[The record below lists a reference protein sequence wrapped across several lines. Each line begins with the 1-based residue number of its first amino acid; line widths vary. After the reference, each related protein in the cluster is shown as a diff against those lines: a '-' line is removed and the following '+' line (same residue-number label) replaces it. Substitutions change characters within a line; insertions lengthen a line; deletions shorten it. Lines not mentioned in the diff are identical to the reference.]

1 MRDMVETMKRAK
13 KVIARWQLYL
23 LLLIPLL
30 YIIIF
35 HYLPIGGLQIALK
48 AYDPRYGIAGSP
60 WVGFRYF
67 EKFLGSY
74 QFIRVLRNTL
84 TISAYSLLAG
94 FPLPILFAL
103 LLNAM
108 PYVRYKKL
116 VQTVTY
122 VPHFISTVVMVGIL
136 MQVLNMRSGLYGVL
150 YNKIAG
156 VPAPDLFGS
165 PSAFRHMYV
174 WSGIWQNLGW
184 DTIIYLAAL
193 MNVDLALNEAAQID
207 GANRL
212 QRLWHIDLP
221 TVLPTASIM
230 LILAAGKV
238 MNVGFE
244 KVYLMQN
251 DLNISASEVIS
262 TYVYKVGMV
271 TGGGDFSY
279 ATAIGLFNS
288 IINFVLIMLVNS
300 VCGRLGGSSLW

>member
-94 FPLPILFAL
+94 CPLPILFAL

>member
-1 MRDMVETMKRAK
+1 MVETMKRAK

-271 TGGGDFSY
+271 TGV
-279 ATAIGLFNS
+279 AISHMPRPSACSTPSS
-288 IINFVLIMLVNS
+288 I
-300 VCGRLGGSSLW
+300 SS